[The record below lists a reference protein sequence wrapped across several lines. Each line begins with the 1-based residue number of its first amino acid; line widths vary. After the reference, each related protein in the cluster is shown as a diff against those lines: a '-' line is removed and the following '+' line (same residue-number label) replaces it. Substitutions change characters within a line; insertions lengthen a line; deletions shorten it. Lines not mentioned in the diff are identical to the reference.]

1 VADHSRGVFRG
12 ADRSGALA
20 APMMRATIA
29 VAAILPVLALILKPP
44 LEKPLIAKPLPE
56 RPLIEKPVITEPVR
70 AVRQDADTFRLRWFP
85 VADLPP
91 AAFIRYVN
99 REPVAPAVNREP
111 EPELE
116 PVVRAERPRS
126 IRRASLD
133 ICARHNMRKV
143 SYGRTWRCRR

>member
-1 VADHSRGVFRG
+1 MRTT
-12 ADRSGALA
+12 LA
-20 APMMRATIA
+20 I
-29 VAAILPVLALILKPP
+29 AAILPVLALMLKPP

-56 RPLIEKPVITEPVR
+56 RPLIEKPVVTEPVR

-99 REPVAPAVNREP
+99 REPEP
-111 EPELE
+111 EPELA
-116 PVVRAERPRS
+116 PVPIARAERPRS

-133 ICARHNMRKV
+133 VCARHNMRKV